1 MLRFK
6 CSLAPLHRVWALI
19 LKKKLM
25 RSSKSTI
32 RVGTGAGS
40 SDDRIEPAVDLAER
54 GKLDYLVFEC
64 LAERTIAREN
74 LTRLKNP

>member
-1 MLRFK
+1 
-6 CSLAPLHRVWALI
+6 
-19 LKKKLM
+19 M
-25 RSSKSTI
+25 RSSNSTI
-32 RVGTGAGS
+32 RVGTGAGF